1 MVALSNPLAAITL
14 CLQNPYTKSLNRPL
28 GAHPI
33 LLDSPP
39 NSEPTT
45 EFQFMFGLQ
54 PKCSCV
60 RILTL
65 AALLILPCL
74 VAYGQQGRPQTPP
87 RVANI
92 RPLNTAPRQPV
103 APFPPLDRKH
113 QEYLDKVL
121 QYWAHSSS
129 KIKRYQCSFNR
140 WQYDPVFGPGPD
152 AKGVVP
158 AKTIAKGVVRYQSP
172 DKAMYEVTKLYDY
185 APPKQRGDQ
194 PQYAERKDNAL
205 EKWICDGKS
214 VFDYDFATKRVIER
228 ELPPNM
234 QGKAIAD
241 GPLPFLFGVTAEKL
255 NARYWIRIV
264 TPPNAKS
271 EYWLEAWPKQR
282 ADAANFQK
290 VRVILAEEDFLPKGI
305 EIYATNF
312 NPRTNPART
321 AFTFDD
327 RKVIPQIN
335 LNPFLKKFHRPQLPT
350 KEWKFETIKHQAPHP
365 GNPAK
370 QKR

>member
-1 MVALSNPLAAITL
+1 M
-14 CLQNPYTKSLNRPL
+14 L
-28 GAHPI
+28 GLKH
-33 LLDSPP
+33 
-39 NSEPTT
+39 
-45 EFQFMFGLQ
+45 
-54 PKCSCV
+54 SCV
-60 RILTL
+60 FILTL
-65 AALLILPCL
+65 ASLFSISSIA
-74 VAYGQQGRPQTPP
+74 AYGQQGRQQVPP
-87 RVANI
+87 RVANV
-92 RPLNTAPRQPV
+92 RPLKGAPRQPV
-103 APFPPLDRKH
+103 APFPPLDPKH
-113 QEYLDKVL
+113 QQYLDKVL

-129 KIKRYQCSFNR
+129 KIKRYQCLFNR

-152 AKGVVP
+152 AKGAVP
-158 AKTIAKGVVRYQSP
+158 AKTVAKGVVRYQSP

-185 APPKQRGDQ
+185 TPPKQRGGK
-194 PQYAERKDNAL
+194 PEYVERKDNAL

-214 VFDYDFATKRVIER
+214 VFDYDFARKRVIER

-264 TPPNAKS
+264 TPRDAKN
-271 EYWLEAWPKQR
+271 EYWLEAWPKRR

-312 NPRTNPART
+312 NARTNPART
-321 AFTFDD
+321 AFTFDE

-335 LNPFLKKFHRPQLPT
+335 LMNFLNKFHRPKLPT
-350 KEWKFETIKHQAPHP
+350 KEWKFETIKQQPPQP
-365 GNPAK
+365 GNAAG